1 MTFDPRHMSRTLLDG
16 GDRAAARSYFK
27 AIGFT
32 NEDLAKPLIGV
43 AHCWIEI
50 TPCNWNHKKLA
61 EKVKEGVRAA
71 GGTPIEFNT
80 ISVTD
85 GIAMGTEGMK
95 ASLISRDWIA
105 DSVELVTRGH
115 LLDGLVTLS
124 GCDKTIPA
132 MVMAMARVNV
142 PSVMLYGGS
151 ILYGEHRGKRL
162 TIQDVF
168 EAIGAFNAGK
178 IDAREL
184 NEVESRACPGAGACG
199 GQFTA
204 NTMATAFEMLGV
216 SPMGFN
222 GVPAVDPHKEEIAY
236 QTGRLAM
243 DVLRKGLRPR
253 DIITKKAL
261 ANAIAGVMATGG
273 STNAVLHLL
282 AVAKEAGVKLTIDEF
297 DQISRKT
304 PLLADLK
311 PWGNYTAPEMYEAGG
326 MAVVAMRLLEAG
338 LLNGG
343 EKTVSG
349 RTIGEEA
356 RAAREVPGQKVIRSL
371 KEPLKAQGGLAIL
384 RGNLAPDGC
393 VAKVSGQKKD
403 VHRGPARV
411 FDREEDAFAAV
422 KAGKI
427 KANDVV
433 VIRWE
438 GPKGGPGMREMLHVT
453 GAIQGAGLGETVA
466 LMTDGRFSGAT
477 HGFMIGHIAPEAAE
491 GGPIAALK
499 NGDTIVIDIKKR
511 RLDVELSPAELKK
524 RLKAVKAP
532 KPRYTW
538 GVMAKYARLVSS
550 ASDGAVTG

>member
-16 GDRAAARSYFK
+16 ADRAAARSYFK

-32 NEDLAKPLIGV
+32 DGDLARPLIGV

-50 TPCNWNHKKLA
+50 TPCNWNHRKLA
-61 EKVKEGVRAA
+61 EKVKEGIRAA

-95 ASLISRDWIA
+95 ASLISRESIA
-105 DSVELVTRGH
+105 DSVELVARGH

-132 MVMAMARVNV
+132 MVMAMARLDL

-151 ILYGEHRGKRL
+151 ILFGEYRGRRL
-162 TIQDVF
+162 TVQDVF

-184 NEVESRACPGAGACG
+184 NEIESRACPGAGACG

-216 SPMGFN
+216 SPMGYN
-222 GVPAVDPHKEEIAY
+222 GVPAVDAQKEEIAY

-243 DVLRKGLRPR
+243 DVLRRGLRPR
-253 DIITKKAL
+253 HIITKKAL
-261 ANAIAGVMATGG
+261 YNAIAGVMATGG

-282 AVAKEAGVKLTIDEF
+282 AVAREAGVKLTIDEF
-297 DQISRKT
+297 DRISRKT

-326 MAVVAMRLLEAG
+326 MGVVAMRLLEAG
-338 LLNGG
+338 LLHGG

-356 RAAREVPGQKVIRSL
+356 RAAREAPGQKVIRSL
-371 KEPLKAQGGLAIL
+371 KNPLKAQGGLAIL
-384 RGNLAPDGC
+384 RGNLAPAGC
-393 VAKVSGQKKD
+393 VAKVSGQKRD

-422 KAGKI
+422 KAGRI
-427 KANDVV
+427 KPNDVV

-491 GGPIAALK
+491 GGPIGALR
-499 NGDTIVIDIKKR
+499 NGDTIVIDITKR
-511 RLDVELSPAELKK
+511 RLDVELSAAEIK
-524 RLKAVKAP
+524 RRLRSVKRP

-538 GVMAKYARLVSS
+538 GAMAKYAKLVSS

>member
-1 MTFDPRHMSRTLLDG
+1 MTFDPRHQSRVLLDG
-16 GDRAAARSYFK
+16 ADRAAARSYFK
-27 AIGFT
+27 AIGFSD
-32 NEDLAKPLIGV
+32 EDLRRPLVGV

-50 TPCNWNHKKLA
+50 TPCNWNHRKMA
-61 EKVKEGVRAA
+61 EKVKEGIRAA

-80 ISVTD
+80 ISITD

-95 ASLISRDWIA
+95 ASLISRETVA
-105 DSVELVTRGH
+105 DSVELVVRGH
-115 LLDGLVTLS
+115 LLDAFVGIS

-132 MVMAMARVNV
+132 MVMAMARLDV
-142 PSVMLYGGS
+142 PSLMLYGGS
-151 ILYGEHRGKRL
+151 ILYGEYKGKRL
-162 TIQDVF
+162 TVQDVF
-168 EAIGAFNAGK
+168 EAIGAFNAGR

-222 GVPAVDPHKEEIAY
+222 GVPAVDPRKEEVAFE
-236 QTGRLAM
+236 TGKLVM
-243 DVLRKGLRPR
+243 ELLRQGVRPR
-253 DIITKKAL
+253 RIITKKAL

-282 AVAKEAGVKLTIDEF
+282 AVAREAGVRLTIDEF
-297 DQISRKT
+297 DRISRKT

-311 PWGNYTAPEMYEAGG
+311 PWGNYTAPEMHEAGG
-326 MAVVAMRLLEAG
+326 MGVIARRLLDAG
-338 LLNGG
+338 LLHAD
-343 EKTVSG
+343 EPTVTG

-356 RAAREVPGQKVIRSL
+356 RAARETPGQRVIRPL
-371 KEPLKAQGGLAIL
+371 ANPLKGHGGMVIL

-393 VAKVSGQKKD
+393 VAKISGQTKD
-403 VHRGPARV
+403 LHRGPARV
-411 FDREEDAFAAV
+411 FDREEDAFKAV

-427 KANDVV
+427 KANDVI

-453 GAIQGAGLGETVA
+453 GAIQGAGLGDKVA

-477 HGFMIGHIAPEAAE
+477 HGFMIGHVAPEAAD
-491 GGPIAALK
+491 GGPIAALR

-511 RLDVELSPAELKK
+511 RLDVTLPPAEIRK
-524 RLKAVKAP
+524 RLRAVKRP
-532 KPRYTW
+532 KPRYAW
-538 GVMAKYARLVSS
+538 GALAKYARLVSS

>member
-1 MTFDPRHMSRTLLDG
+1 MTFDPRHMSRALLDG

-32 NEDLAKPLIGV
+32 NEDLARPLIGV

-50 TPCNWNHKKLA
+50 TPCNWNHRKLA
-61 EKVKEGVRAA
+61 DKVKEGVRAA

-105 DSVELVTRGH
+105 DSVELVARGH
-115 LLDGLVTLS
+115 LLDGLVTVS

-132 MVMAMARVNV
+132 MVMAMARLNL

-151 ILYGEHRGKRL
+151 ILFGEHRGKRL
-162 TIQDVF
+162 TVQDVF

-184 NEVESRACPGAGACG
+184 NEIESRACPGAGACG

-222 GVPAVDPHKEEIAY
+222 GVPAVDSRKEEIAY
-236 QTGRLAM
+236 QAGRLVM

-297 DQISRKT
+297 DQVSRKT

-326 MAVVAMRLLEAG
+326 MAVIAMRLLEAG

-343 EKTVSG
+343 EKTVTG

-356 RAAREVPGQKVIRSL
+356 RAAREAPGQKVIRSL
-371 KEPLKAQGGLAIL
+371 KDPIKAEGGLAIL

-477 HGFMIGHIAPEAAE
+477 HGFVIGHVAPEAAE

-511 RLDVELSPAELKK
+511 RLDVELSAAELKK
-524 RLKAVKAP
+524 RLKAVKRP
-532 KPRYTW
+532 KPRYAW

>member
-27 AIGFT
+27 AVGFT

-50 TPCNWNHKKLA
+50 TPCNWNHRKLA
-61 EKVKEGVRAA
+61 DKVKEGVRAA

-151 ILYGEHRGKRL
+151 ILFGEHRGKRL

-216 SPMGFN
+216 SPMGWN
-222 GVPAVDPHKEEIAY
+222 GIPAVDAQKEEIAY
-236 QTGRLAM
+236 QTGRLVM

-261 ANAIAGVMATGG
+261 ANSIAGVMATGG

-326 MAVVAMRLLEAG
+326 MPVVAMRLLEAG
-338 LLNGG
+338 LLHGG

-356 RAAREVPGQKVIRSL
+356 RAAREAPGQKVIRSL
-371 KEPLKAQGGLAIL
+371 ADPLKAQGGLAIL

-393 VAKVSGQKKD
+393 VAKVSGQTKD

-427 KANDVV
+427 KPNDVV

-453 GAIQGAGLGETVA
+453 GAIQGAGLGQTVA

-499 NGDTIVIDIKKR
+499 NGDTVVIDIKKR
-511 RLDVELSPAELKK
+511 RLDVELSTAELKK
-524 RLKAVKAP
+524 RLKAVKLP

>member
-1 MTFDPRHMSRTLLDG
+1 MTFDPRHMSRALLDG

-50 TPCNWNHKKLA
+50 TPCNWNHRKLA
-61 EKVKEGVRAA
+61 DKVKEGVRAA

-105 DSVELVTRGH
+105 DSVELVARGH

-132 MVMAMARVNV
+132 MVMAMARLNL

-151 ILYGEHRGKRL
+151 ILFGEHRGKRL
-162 TIQDVF
+162 TVQDVF

-184 NEVESRACPGAGACG
+184 NEIESRACPGAGACG

-222 GVPAVDPHKEEIAY
+222 GVPAVDAHKEEIAY
-236 QTGRLAM
+236 QAGRLVM

-311 PWGNYTAPEMYEAGG
+311 PWGNYTAPEMYEAGD
-326 MAVVAMRLLEAG
+326 MAVIAMRLLEAG

-343 EKTVSG
+343 EKTVTG

-356 RAAREVPGQKVIRSL
+356 RAAREAPGQKVIRSL
-371 KEPLKAQGGLAIL
+371 KNPLKTEGGLAIL

-477 HGFMIGHIAPEAAE
+477 HGFMIGHVAPEAAE

-511 RLDVELSPAELKK
+511 RLDVELSAAELKK
-524 RLKAVKAP
+524 RLKAVKPP
-532 KPRYTW
+532 KPRYAW